1 MLCNEPWQSF
11 NPTEEEVL
19 LRRRQA
25 IIILAALLAAG
36 LSSTLFLTRAT
47 SASTGGESHGAVKAR
62 TFVGY
67 WMGIDP
73 LDGGDSRRGI
83 TTNGDRT
90 FSVIGRDTV
99 FTLCDNTD
107 RAIITSGDAAIVDS
121 ALVADNVVLTCT
133 NTGDTV
139 SLKVRYDP
147 IDRNILRETVT
158 TPSGDPVDEIIFH
171 RASE

>member
-1 MLCNEPWQSF
+1 
-11 NPTEEEVL
+11 

-25 IIILAALLAAG
+25 IIIILAALLAAG

-47 SASTGGESHGAVKAR
+47 SASTGGESRSAVKAR

-83 TTNGDRT
+83 TSNDDRT

-158 TPSGDPVDEIIFH
+158 MPNGERVDEIIFH
-171 RASE
+171 RVSE